1 MYRVLNLVC
10 VFQGTRRQSVG
21 YDPGRSC
28 QVDISTGAVRLLL
41 LLLLLLVL
49 ILKLQ
54 IFFFNI

>member
-28 QVDISTGAVRLLL
+28 QIDISTGAVRLLL
-41 LLLLLLVL
+41 LLL
-49 ILKLQ
+49 ILNINIAN
-54 IFFFNI
+54 IF